1 MGFLISILV
10 LMLASLRG
18 GGVLIWLYLAS
29 QMSLFLTNFKMG
41 NRNLSY

>member
-18 GGVLIWLYLAS
+18 GGSDLAVS
-29 QMSLFLTNFKMG
+29 CFPNVVVFNEL
-41 NRNLSY
+41 